1 MEAGAPPLSPC
12 AGRSTATLS
21 LREVAADAG
30 TTTHAI
36 YTLFGS
42 RNALLVALGARA
54 FNLLQQ
60 QIEALPAPRDL
71 DNDLVQVALIFRRF
85 ALEHPALFSIA
96 FHRADPALWPRF
108 RGAAID
114 ALAILHKRFQD
125 LHDAG
130 CSAVAAWPRQRRSFG
145 ALGEGV

>member
-1 MEAGAPPLSPC
+1 
-12 AGRSTATLS
+12 
-21 LREVAADAG
+21 VAADAG

-60 QIEALPAPRDL
+60 QTEALPATRDL
-71 DNDLVQVALIFRRF
+71 GNDLVQVALIFRRF

-114 ALAILHKRFQD
+114 ALAILHKRFED

-130 CSAVAAWPRQRRSFG
+130 LLGGRSVAEAATQFG